1 MTPPLGIYLHVPY
14 CAAICDYCDF
24 TKYVAGDRSGWASSA
39 VAELAIARRVLGAAA
54 RPVDTVFFGGGTPT
68 LLPPRDLGMV
78 LRAIRDELGLRAG
91 AEVTVEAN
99 PEDLSE
105 ATLDGLLEA
114 GVTRLSIGMQ
124 SAVPHV
130 LRALG
135 RTHAP
140 SRPVEAAR
148 AARAAGFAH
157 VSLDL
162 IYGAPEESADDW
174 RASLEAALSAEPDHV
189 SAYGLTVA
197 PGTRLHARIRHGASP
212 APAEDALADR
222 YLLAEELLGAA
233 GLAWYEVSNW
243 ARTPADRCVH
253 NVHYWRGGDWWGIG
267 PGAHSA
273 VGGRR
278 WWNVKHPARWARMV
292 ASGAVPEDGGEE
304 LDAPQRALE
313 RLMLEVRTRE
323 GVPVGAGPREA
334 GADGAAARELAHDG
348 RLDLDGAA
356 GRAVLTLRGRLL
368 ADLVTRRLAA

>member
-1 MTPPLGIYLHVPY
+1 VTPPLGIYLHVPY

-24 TKYVAGDRSGWASSA
+24 TKYVAGDRSGWAA
-39 VAELAIARRVLGAAA
+39 TAAAEVAIARRELGAAA

-68 LLPPRDLGMV
+68 LLPPRDLAAA
-78 LRAIRDELGLRAG
+78 LRAIRDELGLRPG

-99 PEDLSE
+99 PEDLTG
-105 ATLDGLLEA
+105 AVLDGLLEA

-135 RTHAP
+135 RTHDAT
-140 SRPVEAAR
+140 RPVEAAR

-162 IYGAPEESADDW
+162 IYGAPEESGDDW

-197 PGTRLHARIRHGASP
+197 PGTRLHARIRSGASP
-212 APAEDALADR
+212 APFEDALADR
-222 YLLAEELLGAA
+222 YLLAEELLAA
-233 GLAWYEVSNW
+233 GGLRWYEVSNW
-243 ARTPADRCVH
+243 ARTEADQCHH
-253 NVHYWRGGDWWGIG
+253 NANAWRGGEWWGVG

-278 WWNVKHPARWARMV
+278 WWNVKHPARWARLV
-292 ASGAVPEDGGEE
+292 AEGRVPEDGGEE

-313 RLMLEVRTRE
+313 RLMLEVRTSE
-323 GVPVGAGPREA
+323 GFPAGSEP
-334 GADGAAARELAHDG
+334 ARELARDG
-348 RLDLDGAA
+348 LLDLDDAR

-368 ADLVTRRLAA
+368 ADLVTRRLAAA

>member
-24 TKYVAGDRSGWASSA
+24 TKYVAGDRAGWAA
-39 VAELAIARRVLGAAA
+39 TAEAEVRIARRELGEQA

-68 LLPPRDLGMV
+68 LLPPGDLALALG
-78 LRAIRDELGLRAG
+78 AIRDALGLRRG

-99 PEDLSE
+99 PEDLSD
-105 ATLDGLLEA
+105 ATLHALLEA

-140 SRPVEAAR
+140 ERPVQAAR
-148 AARAAGFAH
+148 AARAAGFPH

-162 IYGAPEESADDW
+162 IYGAPEETDDDW
-174 RASLEAALSAEPDHV
+174 RATLEAALSAEPDHV

-212 APAEDALADR
+212 PPAEDALADR

-233 GLAWYEVSNW
+233 GLRWYEVSNW
-243 ARTPADRCVH
+243 ARTPADRCRH
-253 NVHYWRGGDWWGIG
+253 NANTWHGGEWWGVG

-292 ASGAVPEDGGEE
+292 AAGAVPEDGGEE
-304 LDAPQRALE
+304 LGQEQRELE

-323 GVPVGAGPREA
+323 GVPATPP
-334 GADGAAARELAHDG
+334 ARELVRDG
-348 RLDLDGAA
+348 LVDLEGE
-356 GRAVLTLRGRLL
+356 RAVLTLRGRLL